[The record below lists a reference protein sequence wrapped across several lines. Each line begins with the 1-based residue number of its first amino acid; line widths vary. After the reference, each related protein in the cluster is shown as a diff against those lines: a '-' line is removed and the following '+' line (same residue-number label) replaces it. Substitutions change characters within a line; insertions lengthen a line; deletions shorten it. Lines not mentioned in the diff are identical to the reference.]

1 MTTQRIRIEKTTTPK
16 EKPDWQQLQFGRTFS
31 DHMFVMDY
39 EEGRGWYDARIVPF
53 GTFEMSPASLVF
65 HYGQTVFEGLKAYK
79 GRDGEIALFR
89 PDQNM
94 KRMNDSN
101 NRLSM
106 PSFDEA
112 FVIDAMKQLV
122 SLDRDWIPPHE
133 GMALYIRPVM
143 FATDAF
149 LGVAPSKTYRFIVMT
164 SPVGAYY
171 EGGMSPVKIAVE
183 SEYVR
188 AVKGGTGAAKTAGN
202 YAGAMKAQEVADEK
216 GYDQVLWLDGREQKY
231 IEEVGAM
238 NVFFK
243 IDGQIVT
250 PALNGSILPGVTRQS
265 VIQLLNSWQMP
276 VEERRVSIEELYE
289 ASRNG
294 TLEEAFG
301 TGTAAVISPIGELY
315 WKEHH
320 MYIHDGQIG
329 PVAQRLYD
337 TIIGIQNGTLED
349 PFGWRDP
356 IHE

>member
-1 MTTQRIRIEKTTTPK
+1 MRPAELTITRTTTPK
-16 EKPDWQQLQFGRTFS
+16 EKPNWDQLQFGRVFS

-53 GTFEMSPASLVF
+53 GNFEMSPASLVF

-79 GRDGEIALFR
+79 GEDGSIALFR
-89 PDQNM
+89 PEQNM

-101 NRLSM
+101 ERLSM
-106 PSFDEA
+106 PNFDSE

-122 SLDRDWIPPHE
+122 ALDADWIPPRD
-133 GMALYIRPVM
+133 GMALYLRPVM

-183 SEYVR
+183 NEYVR

-202 YAGAMKAQEVADEK
+202 YAGAMKAQEVADQE

-243 IDGQIVT
+243 VNGEIIT

-265 VIQLLNSWQMP
+265 VIQLLKHWDMP
-276 VEERRVSIEELYE
+276 ITERRISIEELHE
-289 ASRNG
+289 AYVHG
-294 TLEEAFG
+294 ELEEAFG

-315 WKEHH
+315 WKDEH
-320 MYIHDGQIG
+320 MYINDGEIG
-329 PVAQRLYD
+329 PVAQKLYD
-337 TIIGIQNGTLED
+337 AITGIQEGKVDD
-349 PFGWRDP
+349 PFGWRN
-356 IHE
+356 IIK

>member
-1 MTTQRIRIEKTTTPK
+1 MRPAELTITRTTTPK
-16 EKPDWQQLQFGRTFS
+16 EKPDWDQLQFGRVFS

-53 GTFEMSPASLVF
+53 GNFEMSPASLVF

-79 GRDGEIALFR
+79 GKDGKIALFR
-89 PDQNM
+89 PEQNM

-101 NRLSM
+101 DRLSM
-106 PSFDEA
+106 PNFDSE

-122 SLDRDWIPPHE
+122 ALDADWIPPRD
-133 GMALYIRPVM
+133 GMALYLRPVM

-171 EGGMSPVKIAVE
+171 ESGMSPVKIAVE
-183 SEYVR
+183 NEYVR

-202 YAGAMKAQEVADEK
+202 YAGAMKAQEVADQE

-243 IDGQIVT
+243 VNGEILT

-265 VIQLLNSWQMP
+265 VIQLLKHWDMP
-276 VEERRVSIEELYE
+276 ITERRISIEELHE
-289 ASRNG
+289 AYVRG
-294 TLEEAFG
+294 ELEEAFG

-315 WKEHH
+315 WKDEH
-320 MYIHDGQIG
+320 MYINDGEIG
-329 PVAQRLYD
+329 PVAQKLYD
-337 TIIGIQNGTLED
+337 AITGIQEGKVDD
-349 PFGWRDP
+349 PFGWRN
-356 IHE
+356 IIK

>member
-1 MTTQRIRIEKTTTPK
+1 MRPAELTITRTTTPK
-16 EKPDWQQLQFGRTFS
+16 EKPDWDQLQFGRVFS

-53 GTFEMSPASLVF
+53 GNFEMSPASLVF

-79 GRDGEIALFR
+79 GKDGKIALFR
-89 PDQNM
+89 PEQNM

-101 NRLSM
+101 DRLSM
-106 PSFDEA
+106 PNFDSE

-122 SLDRDWIPPHE
+122 ALDADWIPPRD
-133 GMALYIRPVM
+133 GMALYLRPVM

-183 SEYVR
+183 NEYVR

-202 YAGAMKAQEVADEK
+202 YAGAMKAQEVADQE

-243 IDGQIVT
+243 VNGEIIT

-265 VIQLLNSWQMP
+265 VIQLLKHWDMP
-276 VEERRVSIEELYE
+276 ITERRISIEELHE
-289 ASRNG
+289 AYVRG
-294 TLEEAFG
+294 ELEEAFG

-315 WKEHH
+315 WKDEH
-320 MYIHDGQIG
+320 MYINDGEIG
-329 PVAQRLYD
+329 PVAQKLYD
-337 TIIGIQNGTLED
+337 AITGIQEGKIED
-349 PFGWRDP
+349 PFGWRN
-356 IHE
+356 IIK